1 MEERKEPISAKKRVT
16 KSEKVFNQKKSRKE
30 EFLDPQILELR
41 ISEKSNESISILESR
56 VQSADEDDRSSNN
69 IV

>member
-1 MEERKEPISAKKRVT
+1 LEERKEPISAKKRVT